1 MMNKDLEVKQ
11 GLRTDLTSSQ
21 SETKLRTDEEV
32 AEKKD
37 INYMEL
43 MEKIR
48 EEDRKNSIID

>member
-1 MMNKDLEVKQ
+1 MNKDLEVKQ

-21 SETKLRTDEEV
+21 RETKLRIDEEV